1 MPLAV
6 DTGWNIEQG
15 FISASLSLDSKLQNK
30 IIGRVSTFGA
40 TIGKF
45 CFDRKL
51 VDTALTRPSYNNIW
65 KISVFKKKYLGF
77 QQKTI
82 KLSTILY
89 FSLGLRC
96 ADWQIKIQ
104 D

>member
-65 KISVFKKKYLGF
+65 KISVFKKKIFGF
-77 QQKTI
+77 SAKNYKVVHNFVFQ
-82 KLSTILY
+82 SG
-89 FSLGLRC
+89 FEVC
-96 ADWQIKIQ
+96 
-104 D
+104 